1 MSLHFPPRVLSAP
14 SVPPSVPPPPL
25 DLTEPRERERET
37 AFPPTVALLARVCLE
52 CSWRRQGGD
61 SQPEK
66 LQPRKPRGP
75 FICAWM
81 SPSTCTFPPHL
92 TPLVSRDSGIKK
104 RREKKNN
111 GGREK
116 NRERIKVRCGFC
128 PLSHQRPRH
137 PPSTR
142 PQPTQLV
149 NK

>member
-1 MSLHFPPRVLSAP
+1 MSDLCALSLHFPPRVLSAP
-14 SVPPSVPPPPL
+14 SVPPPPL
-25 DLTEPRERERET
+25 DLTEPERARQLF
-37 AFPPTVALLARVCLE
+37 FPLSHFWPE
-52 CSWRRQGGD
+52 CVWSAAGGDKGGD

-75 FICAWM
+75 FYLWLDVTISVHLPS
-81 SPSTCTFPPHL
+81 SPRT
-92 TPLVSRDSGIKK
+92 SRLPRRRDKK
-104 RREKKNN
+104 EGRKKIT
-111 GGREK
+111 GGGG

-128 PLSHQRPRH
+128 PLSHQRPCH